1 MTITEFRFTLPA
13 WVNDINEAGVVL
25 SDLQQRTAFVVE
37 ASRRNITEHGGG
49 PFAAGIFAV
58 ATGKLIAL
66 GVNLVVIEKCSILH
80 AEMVAIM
87 IAQRALGTYSFTGL
101 DLELIT
107 SCEPCAM
114 CYGAVPWSGVRRLVC
129 AAREEDARA
138 AGFDE
143 GAKVA
148 NWQGELRTR
157 GIDVDVDV
165 CRIQAAAVLS
175 AYASNGGEIYN
186 GRGPTAD

>member
-1 MTITEFRFTLPA
+1 MTSEFRFALPA

-25 SDLQQRTAFVVE
+25 PELEQRAAFVVE
-37 ASRRNITEHGGG
+37 ASRHNITEHGGG
-49 PFAAGIFAV
+49 PFAAGIFER

-66 GVNLVVIEKCSILH
+66 GVNLVVVEKCSVLH

-87 IAQRALGTYSFTGL
+87 IAQRSVGVYSFAGR

-129 AAREEDARA
+129 AAREADARA

-143 GAKVA
+143 GAKV
-148 NWQGELRTR
+148 NDWQGELRAR
-157 GIDVDVDV
+157 GIDVEIDI
-165 CRIQAAAVLS
+165 CRTQAAAVLS
-175 AYASNGGEIYN
+175 DYASRGGEIYN
-186 GRGPTAD
+186 GQP

>member
-1 MTITEFRFTLPA
+1 MAATEFRFALPA
-13 WVNDINEAGVVL
+13 WVTDINEAGVIL
-25 SDLQQRTAFVVE
+25 RDLEQRTAFVVE

-49 PFAAGIFAV
+49 PFAAGIFDI

-66 GVNLVVIEKCSILH
+66 GVNLVVVEKCSVLH

-87 IAQRALGTYSFTGL
+87 IAQRTLGVYSFAGL
-101 DLELIT
+101 GLELIT

-129 AAREEDARA
+129 AARDEDARA

-148 NWQGELRTR
+148 DWQGELRAR
-157 GIDVDVDV
+157 GIDVSIDI
-165 CRIQAAAVLS
+165 CRSQAASILS
-175 AYASNGGEIYN
+175 SYGGEIYN
-186 GRGPTAD
+186 GHRPAVD